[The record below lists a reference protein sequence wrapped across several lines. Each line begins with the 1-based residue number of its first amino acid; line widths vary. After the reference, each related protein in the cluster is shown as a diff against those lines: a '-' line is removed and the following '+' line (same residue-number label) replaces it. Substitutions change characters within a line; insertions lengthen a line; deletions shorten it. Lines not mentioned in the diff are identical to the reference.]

1 MLAFAAVA
9 PHGDIAI
16 EEARPPDDPALGRR
30 TRAAMAE
37 LGRRFEASG
46 PDATVVLTPHN
57 VHVGGSFAVVTAAE
71 LRGGLGAFLPAGHE
85 VAPLE
90 LACPA
95 DAELARAV
103 LAALQDA
110 GLPAVAASFGG
121 NVPKE
126 SVMPLDWG
134 TFVPLWH
141 LGGRSD
147 PPVPAVV
154 VSPSR
159 DRPLEEHVEAGAAIA
174 AVAAADDKRIALVAS
189 ADHGH
194 AHDPEGPYGLDPAAA
209 EYDALLVEL
218 VRENRLDRLLEL
230 APLVA
235 AAKADSLWQLLM
247 LSGALADGW
256 HGELLSYEAPTYY
269 GMLVAAFAP
278 AA

>member
-1 MLAFAAVA
+1 MLAFAAIA

-16 EEARPPDDPALGRR
+16 EEAQHPDDPELGGP
-30 TRAAMAE
+30 TREAMAE
-37 LGRRFEASG
+37 LARRFEASG
-46 PDATVVLTPHN
+46 PEATVVLTPHN

-95 DAELARAV
+95 DAELAAAV
-103 LAALQDA
+103 LSALERA

-121 NVPKE
+121 NVPEE
-126 SVMPLDWG
+126 SVMPMDWG

-159 DRPLEEHVEAGAAIA
+159 DRPLEEHVHAGAAIG
-174 AVAAADDKRIALVAS
+174 AAAAEHEKRIALVAS
-189 ADHGH
+189 GDHGH
-194 AHDPEGPYGLDPAAA
+194 AHDPDGPYGLDPAAA
-209 EYDALLVEL
+209 EYDALLAEL
-218 VRENRLDRLLEL
+218 VRESRLDRLLEL

-247 LSGALADGW
+247 LSGALGDLW
-256 HGELLSYEAPTYY
+256 RGELFSYEAPTYY